1 MKSLPQGK
9 LYYAISE
16 VSDLVGV
23 KPHVLRYWETQ
34 FKMLRPRK
42 GRGGARMYR
51 KRDVE
56 ILFDI
61 KQLLYDQRF
70 TIEGA
75 KRKLLDERV
84 PEKDQMGI
92 PFARLDREEAIR
104 GLRDDLRELL
114 LTRREKIW
122 GASGKAET
130 RVFTRW
136 DSTRS
141 VQSGWVYHALKAAC
155 AAAGVEY
162 GRGASG
168 VVLHGL
174 RHTAATRMLTGN
186 VDIPTAAEILG
197 NTVATMLESYAHT
210 TAASRNAA
218 VRELSL
224 PSPISL
230 KKAA

>member
-9 LYYAISE
+9 LYYSISE

-56 ILFDI
+56 VLFDI

-84 PEKDQMGI
+84 SEKDQMGI

-104 GLRDDLRELL
+104 GLRADLRELL
-114 LTRREKIW
+114 DFLRH
-122 GASGKAET
+122 
-130 RVFTRW
+130 
-136 DSTRS
+136 DSPAPR
-141 VQSGWVYHALKAAC
+141 
-155 AAAGVEY
+155 
-162 GRGASG
+162 GRGRRS
-168 VVLHGL
+168 
-174 RHTAATRMLTGN
+174 
-186 VDIPTAAEILG
+186 
-197 NTVATMLESYAHT
+197 S
-210 TAASRNAA
+210 
-218 VRELSL
+218 
-224 PSPISL
+224 
-230 KKAA
+230 

>member
-9 LYYAISE
+9 LYYSISE

-75 KRKLLDERV
+75 KRKLLDERTE
-84 PEKDQMGI
+84 EKDQLGL

-104 GLRDDLRELL
+104 GLRVDLEQLL
-114 LTRREKIW
+114 QFLRPGSAARRGRTRR
-122 GASGKAET
+122 
-130 RVFTRW
+130 
-136 DSTRS
+136 
-141 VQSGWVYHALKAAC
+141 
-155 AAAGVEY
+155 
-162 GRGASG
+162 
-168 VVLHGL
+168 
-174 RHTAATRMLTGN
+174 
-186 VDIPTAAEILG
+186 
-197 NTVATMLESYAHT
+197 
-210 TAASRNAA
+210 
-218 VRELSL
+218 
-224 PSPISL
+224 
-230 KKAA
+230 